1 MSFVYNKGLHVCR
14 HSRNILLIKFY
25 ARILI
30 PDLYNS
36 LNQNNVFHTNNFQ
49 YIVLRIIPKR
59 LNRIH
64 VWAIPWSINNLQIL
78 RSNKVF
84 NCLRTL
90 ATYTVFHEYASIV
103 EVHFSY
109 LRQRRLCRIDA
120 VHISLNNMKIP
131 FSICQDDTLYLKSCW
146 MIDSVLEAFGH
157 YCRYLWDLLIYLF
170 NFLTE
175 EMKFTLKK
183 NQSKTV

>member
-1 MSFVYNKGLHVCR
+1 MSFVYNKGLHVRR

-90 ATYTVFHEYASIV
+90 ATYTVLHEYASM
-103 EVHFSY
+103 
-109 LRQRRLCRIDA
+109 LRYTSPIWDKGDFVALMLFIFLWITWRF
-120 VHISLNNMKIP
+120 P
-131 FSICQDDTLYLKSCW
+131 FPYVKMILY
-146 MIDSVLEAFGH
+146 
-157 YCRYLWDLLIYLF
+157 
-170 NFLTE
+170 T
-175 EMKFTLKK
+175 
-183 NQSKTV
+183 